1 VRNGKTQRKP
11 AAIQPR
17 VRSYRSVFALIVVV
31 GVVAGLLYWHRWSVR
46 EAERQTNNTASL
58 SECDPELA
66 AKVRAVLQGLETQG
80 YRPWI
85 RESWRSPTEQERAYI
100 AGRSEIQLG
109 FHNVTGRNG
118 EHRAFAVDVVERT
131 DGART
136 KPQYAV
142 TLARLANANDLQT
155 GISWGLMDWDRRT
168 VERAVQTRS
177 LPVNEY
183 LKLGWD
189 PCHLEP
195 RNLSLK
201 EALARAGAN
210 GGATAQPS
218 IPITIR

>member
-1 VRNGKTQRKP
+1 MVMAG
-11 AAIQPR
+11 
-17 VRSYRSVFALIVVV
+17 VF
-31 GVVAGLLYWHRWSVR
+31 AGLLYWRRWSVR
-46 EAERQTNNTASL
+46 EAERQASNTAKL

-85 RESWRSPTEQERAYI
+85 RESWRSPTEQERAYV

-136 KPQYAV
+136 KPRYAV
-142 TLARLANANDLQT
+142 TLARLAKVNDLQT
-155 GISWGLMDWDRRT
+155 GISWGLMEWDRQA
-168 VERAVQTRS
+168 VERVVQTQS

-195 RNLSLK
+195 RNLPLK
-201 EALARAGAN
+201 EALARAGAT
-210 GGATAQPS
+210 GGASDQPS
-218 IPITIR
+218 SPATTR